1 LSAKREFLIK
11 LVSGT
16 VFEVLWPERM
26 ARARRRRHSLRGIAV
41 GAVAGALGRQYAA
54 GTGTGSMSSMR
65 DAAHAVELGDRL
77 RVDLERR
84 LAPQGWT
91 LVPSEGFVPIMS
103 FVRAIDDDFSATAE
117 ILTMGRPR
125 HLPVRIHQLLLGV
138 SYEPLRRL
146 LVVLDDD
153 LGSSALS
160 EPIDSIVERE
170 PNWRIELAQPSDVDR
185 AADGL
190 AGLILSHGLAYAERY
205 ATIDRLLGAHRD
217 DDSNE
222 FGVMVPLLLA
232 SAGRIG
238 EARQALAVYRPH
250 DEQDVGPG
258 EKALAQR
265 LGEWL
270 DSAANPPTAS
280 PPVDNA

>member
-1 LSAKREFLIK
+1 MLSAKREFLIK

-41 GAVAGALGRQYAA
+41 GAVAGALGRQLAA
-54 GTGTGSMSSMR
+54 RRRAGSMSSMR
-65 DAAHAVELGDRL
+65 REAAAAGLVDRL
-77 RVDLERR
+77 RLDLEQR

-91 LVPSEGFVPIMS
+91 LVPAEDFVPIMS
-103 FVRAIDDDFSATAE
+103 FVAAIDDDFSATAE
-117 ILTMGRPR
+117 ILAMGRPR
-125 HLPVRIHQLLLGV
+125 RLPVRIHQLLLGV

-146 LVVLDDD
+146 LIVLDDD
-153 LGSSALS
+153 LGSSILH
-160 EPIDSIVERE
+160 EPIDSIAERE
-170 PNWRIELAQPSDVDR
+170 PNWRIELAKPSDVDR
-185 AADGL
+185 AADEL

-205 ATIDRLLGAHRD
+205 ASIDGLLDAHRD
-217 DDSNE
+217 NSNE

-238 EARQALAVYRPH
+238 EARRALADYRPH
-250 DEQDVGPG
+250 DERDVGPG
-258 EKALAQR
+258 EQALARR

-270 DSAANPPTAS
+270 DSAADSPLAS
-280 PPVDNA
+280 PPVDDA